1 MDFLNWRSEN
11 NNGPANYKVMRQDSE
26 MEQEKD
32 TAKEIVSYLDES
44 ATKLDARIVA
54 KLAAARNRAVAVLSV
69 RAKTADNGR
78 HNILH
83 LLNDYIHNHRA
94 LASTAMVCSVALV
107 AFMVTEQ
114 ISRQEMVEQGDAFLL
129 GSELPPE
136 AFLDRGF
143 NTWLERTSQH

>member
-1 MDFLNWRSEN
+1 M
-11 NNGPANYKVMRQDSE
+11 K
-26 MEQEKD
+26 QEKD

-44 ATKLDARIVA
+44 VTQLDAQIVA
-54 KLAAARNRAVAVLSV
+54 KLATARKRAVAVFSA
-69 RAKTADNGR
+69 RAKSADHAG
-78 HNILH
+78 HHILH

-143 NTWLERTSQH
+143 NTWLEHTSQH

>member
-11 NNGPANYKVMRQDSE
+11 NNGQSQIKVMRQDSE
-26 MEQEKD
+26 MKQEKD

-44 ATKLDARIVA
+44 ATKLDTQIVA
-54 KLAAARNRAVAVLSV
+54 KLAAARNRAVAAFSA
-69 RAKTADNGR
+69 RTKTADNAG
-78 HNILH
+78 HSILH

>member
-1 MDFLNWRSEN
+1 
-11 NNGPANYKVMRQDSE
+11 MRQDSE
-26 MEQEKD
+26 MKQEKD

-44 ATKLDARIVA
+44 VTSLDAQVVA
-54 KLAAARNRAVAVLSV
+54 QLAIARNRAVGALSA
-69 RAKTADNGR
+69 RARTADNAG

-94 LASTAMVCSVALV
+94 LASTAMVCSVAFV